1 MTWFSIIKST
11 IKDNL
16 KETFKAK
23 KVINK
28 MGLWHF
34 FWDDE
39 DLYREAFNYFTALM
53 EKDPKFKFRYNIGDD
68 FWSIHILD
76 KEAKWV
82 KEWI

>member
-1 MTWFSIIKST
+1 MNWFSIIKST

-16 KETFKAK
+16 KETFNAK
-23 KVINK
+23 KVTNEK
-28 MGLWHF
+28 GLWHL

-39 DLYREAFNYFTALM
+39 KAYQKTFDYFTELM
-53 EKDPKFKFRYNIGDD
+53 EKNPNFKFRYNIGDD
-68 FWSIHILD
+68 FWSIHIMD